1 MSKTRTFATVAKGA
15 SYLALALNQMLKLAT
30 NGARIAIDSF
40 ADRKRYNIELIVQGA
55 TIETKEN
62 QSGAQL
68 SRIVRIMGEVGV
80 EQAIITDVQKDK
92 SWLY

>member
-92 SWLY
+92 S

>member
-62 QSGAQL
+62 QSGTQL

-92 SWLY
+92 S

>member
-30 NGARIAIDSF
+30 NGARVAIDSF

-92 SWLY
+92 S

>member
-40 ADRKRYNIELIVQGA
+40 ADRRRYNIELLVQGA

-80 EQAIITDVQKDK
+80 EQAMISDVQKDK
-92 SWLY
+92 S

>member
-1 MSKTRTFATVAKGA
+1 MMSKVGTFATVAKGA

-30 NGARIAIDSF
+30 SGARYAIDSF
-40 ADRKRYNIELIVQGA
+40 ADRRRYNIELLVQGA

-80 EQAIITDVQKDK
+80 DQAIITDVKKDQ
-92 SWLY
+92 L